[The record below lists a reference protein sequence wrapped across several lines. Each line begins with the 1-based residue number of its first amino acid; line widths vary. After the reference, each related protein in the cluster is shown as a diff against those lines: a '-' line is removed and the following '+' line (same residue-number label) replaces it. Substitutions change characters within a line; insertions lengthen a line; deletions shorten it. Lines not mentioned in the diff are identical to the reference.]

1 MVRHSTCWSGRRA
14 SECVVQKLACWGELS
29 ITHRTH
35 QKKINCCSILS
46 ARAAS
51 VLLLYAMPEPCQSH
65 ARAIPCRAVLCLVF
79 RMRFSVHAV
88 RVSCMWHEKRTHT
101 LLLHMPIHPTMHN
114 SNKIHLLALH
124 EKRAS
129 VCSLKCVC
137 VHIRWAFH
145 KIKEVKNEK
154 YDGKWVGGWERDRGT
169 TTTTTDYRLNVCAQ
183 NDFQSSPEEL
193 VSCAGTP
200 CCVQCMV
207 YCCMYISNK
216 HDWHLINAWI
226 HGIYIHNTHKPKSKI
241 DKVDDVEVRCR
252 NRTMRVFVV
261 RMLSLD
267 IFFSLFQFGRHFC
280 WIKHCDT
287 VTGCT
292 NLFPA
297 YHEWIVLSQLD
308 LWLIEFCWSY
318 VEFEVVCE

>member
-1 MVRHSTCWSGRRA
+1 
-14 SECVVQKLACWGELS
+14 
-29 ITHRTH
+29 
-35 QKKINCCSILS
+35 
-46 ARAAS
+46 
-51 VLLLYAMPEPCQSH
+51 
-65 ARAIPCRAVLCLVF
+65 
-79 RMRFSVHAV
+79 
-88 RVSCMWHEKRTHT
+88 
-101 LLLHMPIHPTMHN
+101 MHN